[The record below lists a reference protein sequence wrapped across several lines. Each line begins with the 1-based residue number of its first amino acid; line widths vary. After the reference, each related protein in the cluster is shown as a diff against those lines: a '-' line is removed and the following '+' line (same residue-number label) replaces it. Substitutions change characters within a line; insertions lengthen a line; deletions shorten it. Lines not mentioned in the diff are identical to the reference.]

1 MLMHPPSLDVLR
13 HEMRRH
19 VCARCRWRPR
29 HTGGVGPEVVRP
41 CEESCPVFL
50 HLPRL
55 RRVAVLTDPMLRD
68 RADALRRAI
77 GSVCESPPRDAGD
90 AGSARIPD
98 PDALPQNGP
107 CPLRLY
113 ADDVTRVLL
122 DRIGRW

>member
-1 MLMHPPSLDVLR
+1 MLTHPPSLDLLR

-29 HTGGVGPEVVRP
+29 HADGVGPEVVRP

-77 GSVCESPPRDAGD
+77 RSIRDD
-90 AGSARIPD
+90 AAPH
-98 PDALPQNGP
+98 PAPACP
-107 CPLRLY
+107 CPLVAY
-113 ADDVTRVLL
+113 E
-122 DRIGRW
+122 